1 MKKTAPTGES
11 LGRTS
16 LSIHRPTTVYHGT
29 EKIQKWV
36 RRGNLWI
43 GGLIMTCAMILSYS
57 HTANLFRWAFY
68 DGWLAH
74 VGVIM
79 VELTFFL
86 GAMNIILA
94 KSAGLLAG
102 WPARVAFMFGALLVG
117 WSNVSSGKMF
127 LSQEETAIALGLA
140 IPICLF
146 LMEAIV
152 SRALFLFRTARR
164 MDLPDN
170 QTNDIL
176 NKRTTDNLTDTPDS
190 KMAGQSNTSN
200 NQSDR
205 QTTETNKTPEN
216 RHTKKATKQTSTR
229 QTNIPEVSNARQSD
243 NQTAPKPDSQTN
255 RTPDNQTAIRQ
266 KASEQK
272 SKQQKPDTTE
282 QSNGQSNGQPN
293 IHKVIREMIA
303 TGEQLSVRNVARKAN
318 TSNYQAHKAL
328 KEWREKGKIAN

>member
-1 MKKTAPTGES
+1 MKKTACQPTGEGVAQTP
-11 LGRTS
+11 LP
-16 LSIHRPTTVYHGT
+16 IQDRPSTVYHGT

-127 LSQEETAIALGLA
+127 LSREETAIALGLA

-152 SRALFLFRTARR
+152 SRALFLFRAVGQTDTRR

-170 QTNDIL
+170 QTDIL
-176 NKRTTDNLTDTPDS
+176 NKRTTDSLTDTPDS
-190 KMAGQSNTSN
+190 KTGQLNTSDS
-200 NQSDR
+200 Q
-205 QTTETNKTPEN
+205 TETDRTPED
-216 RHTKKATKQTSTR
+216 RHTKKTTKQTSTR
-229 QTNIPEVSNARQSD
+229 QTNAPEVSNTRQSD
-243 NQTAPKPDSQTN
+243 NRTAPKPDSQTD

-272 SKQQKPDTTE
+272 SKQKPDTTE
-282 QSNGQSNGQPN
+282 QSNGQPN

-303 TGEQLSVRNVARKAN
+303 TGEQPSVRNVARKAN
-318 TSNYQAHKAL
+318 VSNYQAHKAL

>member
-11 LGRTS
+11 LGWTS
-16 LSIHRPTTVYHGT
+16 LPIHRPSTVYHGT
-29 EKIQKWV
+29 EKIQKWI

-152 SRALFLFRTARR
+152 SRALFLFRTVG
-164 MDLPDN
+164 
-170 QTNDIL
+170 Q
-176 NKRTTDNLTDTPDS
+176 TDTPV
-190 KMAGQSNTSN
+190 NTSDS
-200 NQSDR
+200 Q
-205 QTTETNKTPEN
+205 TETNKTPED
-216 RHTKKATKQTSTR
+216 RHTKKAAKQTFQSLIGNLQTKQKTSAMTF
-229 QTNIPEVSNARQSD
+229 A
-243 NQTAPKPDSQTN
+243 
-255 RTPDNQTAIRQ
+255 
-266 KASEQK
+266 
-272 SKQQKPDTTE
+272 
-282 QSNGQSNGQPN
+282 
-293 IHKVIREMIA
+293 
-303 TGEQLSVRNVARKAN
+303 
-318 TSNYQAHKAL
+318 
-328 KEWREKGKIAN
+328 